1 MATLEKPTLRMQPH
15 DEAIF
20 VAGDG
25 RRARRLGRA
34 ALVAS
39 VLAGLWIVGL
49 GIGMLGFGSLPG
61 VSLVKGSRVESP
73 VAPVEGAPAA
83 AARETARALLSV
95 KTAAAAIE
103 VSRTSNRQR
112 RSQDPRAEERGREEE
127 DLSRRRDPAGSASAG
142 RSREPGSANSRLGAE
157 RQSGPSGPGPQG
169 DGRRRRRRA
178 TAGASA
184 RRPPAAPPPAP
195 PGQVRKALDP
205 PPPPPKKG

>member
-1 MATLEKPTLRMQPH
+1 VATLEKPTLRMQPH

-61 VSLVKGSRVESP
+61 VSLVKGSRAESP
-73 VAPVEGAPAA
+73 VAPVGRAPAA

-95 KTAAAAIE
+95 KAAAAAIE
-103 VSRTSNRQR
+103 VSRASNRQAAAKAGTR
-112 RSQDPRAEERGREEE
+112 KNAAARKTISRGAATQ
-127 DLSRRRDPAGSASAG
+127 PA
-142 RSREPGSANSRLGAE
+142 P
-157 RQSGPSGPGPQG
+157 
-169 DGRRRRRRA
+169 
-178 TAGASA
+178 T
-184 RRPPAAPPPAP
+184 PPAAAVNPAQRTR
-195 PGQVRKALDP
+195 GRRIRA
-205 PPPPPKKG
+205 